1 MNPYVTPTKNL
12 ELPVSLLTA
21 RRICWSILVLC
32 FVVAICGVVWL
43 GVLYVASLVQL
54 PNIYAHLANSI
65 SEAQDIAVLKSVC
78 LAATRL
84 DEADRISRRNWI
96 VVAPMLAFVLA
107 VVVGSLSV
115 WLLFAF
121 RRIERLVGGT
131 A

>member
-1 MNPYVTPTKNL
+1 M
-12 ELPVSLLTA
+12 
-21 RRICWSILVLC
+21 
-32 FVVAICGVVWL
+32 VAICGVVWL